1 MEKRNKLA
9 GTLSGGMKRR
19 LNIGLA
25 LVHEP
30 QILILDEPQAGLD
43 PQSRV
48 LVREYIESLAKNI
61 TVILTT
67 HDMEE
72 ADRMAARIAIIDHG
86 KLLVLD
92 TPGNLKERLGKG
104 EILEI
109 KIGEGTEEYLDQL
122 WDNLPSNLNHLYHQE
137 RTMLFSGLDIP
148 DSIPL
153 VLEKFQAQRVIV
165 EDLTVRKKTLE
176 DVFITL
182 TGRSLRE

>member
-1 MEKRNKLA
+1 
-9 GTLSGGMKRR
+9 MKRR

-48 LVREYIESLAKNI
+48 LVREYIKSLSRKI

-72 ADRMAARIAIIDHG
+72 ADRMADRIAIIDHG
-86 KLLVLD
+86 SLLVLD
-92 TPGNLKERLGKG
+92 TPGKLKDRLGAG

-109 KIGEGTEEYLDQL
+109 KIGAGEEERLDRL
-122 WDNLPSNLNHLYHQE
+122 WKDLPSSLKRLYHQE
-137 RTMLFSGLDIP
+137 KTLLFSGLDIP
-148 DSIPL
+148 GSIPS
-153 VLEKFQAQRVIV
+153 VLEVFQNHHVAV
-165 EDLTVRKKTLE
+165 EDFSVRKKTLE